1 MPEIKNNF
9 TRGIMNKDLDE
20 RLVPVGEY
28 TDAMNIQVTTSDGS
42 DVGALQNIL
51 GNQKLSNVFGELY
64 NSTPTCVGTVAD
76 EKNDAIYWL
85 VNSKIYQDPARALPV
100 SPSVAKDLILEYK
113 DNTLSPVVVDVNR
126 VVLTLNDQA
135 GGGSPQGGGPL
146 SLNPVIFN
154 MDHVDYLTQTVNS
167 STSLSGLPPTNDPDS
182 KLVMSIYYG
191 DTTPPTLTQPNL
203 DYAAAIAHR
212 QALYGIHA
220 GMTVTI
226 TELNTPNVV
235 SSDLEV
241 TQVIFLT
248 ATNEVVIYFRTENS
262 NSVFGGVPL
271 GVGNMGDIQ
280 FDFIKPTPVLNFK
293 VDENLGGIQLI
304 TGINILDDNLFFTD
318 NKNEPKKINIPRFK
332 EGTVDMHT
340 HTSIVNE
347 DRGFSSYNRN
357 QKTPIEEYH
366 ATVIKKSPLSA
377 PNLKMISTAGENI
390 SCFAMKTSGNSNSTN
405 FEESSTNVV
414 KARFTE
420 HTLSVINDRNVPFN
434 WLVGDVI
441 LLKSTSANINSTP
454 NPNLLP
460 ITDDFEVRARI
471 VSFDNTLG
479 NVGGIGQEVKLV
491 IEILSIDPETPQ
503 SEDVVFAVSK
513 EDISE
518 KLFENKFCRFGYR
531 WKYIDGEYSCFSPFS
546 EIAFVPGNFDHHPT
560 KGYNL
565 AMSNRIKE
573 LVIQDFVTP
582 DMPEDV
588 VELDILYKETTSPNV
603 YVVETLRQ
611 NDPIEPTYVS
621 SVTNLSENSWNDYGS
636 AYDIGPNGTS
646 LISQLDLDYCKTK
659 GSYKVKSELI
669 FKMLPSNQLLRA
681 FDNVPKKALA
691 QEIVG
696 NRLLYGNYEQNFN
709 LTNHKIKFGSF
720 AAASY
725 DPIGEQGTL
734 GKKSIKSLREYQVGV
749 VYTDDYGRETPVIT
763 DETGGYRAPKFIAS
777 DYNNLQVK
785 INGLQPDF
793 AKYYKFYIK
802 ETSNEYYNLPMDR
815 MYDGL
820 DGSVWISFPSADR
833 NKVDEDTYLI
843 LKKGNGEN
851 NAVSQEAKYKILAID
866 NEPNYAI
873 KETKK
878 LLGKLSLT
886 PNSASFPGGQSV
898 TSPTA
903 SPAGTDSFVFT
914 LLDANPPLYSD
925 RTLKTIDENT
935 NKLKFRFVGSEHNGT
950 TKGNVS
956 RMHDI
961 SSITKEPEDTTTPD
975 ITFNVKL
982 KDLIDDDPGT
992 TDFDDHFTFDSA
1004 QANWS
1009 GSGQNLTPPGTI
1021 VPNETYSYI
1030 EFYEFVEENKKEY
1043 EGRFFVKI
1051 NADQVVID
1059 NFTKPQNEDDYL
1071 TLTSMPLFF
1080 LDNTSGTQFVPV
1092 QNTNDELVTGVSNT
1106 DGVMDTYS
1114 EWSTFLSSIFP
1125 TVAAKN
1131 KKYRWFI
1138 DKTNYYAPAKK
1149 TGSKYVLDSSP
1160 SPDDL
1165 LAGSGNAGTAYG
1177 ISNPGINTAR
1187 NQGVDTVDKS
1197 IDISYFGIENE
1208 EYDLPAHAEALVDTL
1223 KEGNFIQLGTDTDYY
1238 KITKVR
1244 RQNFVNYN
1252 FNTVDHGYLSYSDF
1266 GAIRAAS
1273 QRRATFR
1280 IFLEQ
1285 AIGLGSNTTNYNPEA
1300 VADHNTPVSLRV
1312 YSTFN
1317 GFEEEN
1323 LIDENPAI
1331 WETEPK
1337 EDVGLDIYY
1346 EASNKLPIKINKYVD
1361 QLFIPVGSEITTHS
1375 SVGTGAFDRSTL
1387 DQNGSEKM
1395 IVKRNNNGYLT
1406 VSEVNHTNNLLL
1418 VNNTL
1423 LKIKHP
1429 VTGKSMTVNV
1439 SKAPYQSSQTTGSAP
1454 TNNYYSNTTT
1464 FFVETNHNGT
1474 RELDF
1479 SNCFSFGNGVESDR
1493 IRDTF
1498 NLPTIDNGVKVST
1511 VLDEPFEVE
1520 RRSSGLIYSGIYNS
1534 NSGVNNTNQFLQAE
1548 KITKD
1553 INPTY
1558 GSIQKLHT
1566 RDDDV
1571 LVLCE
1576 DKVLRVMAEKD
1587 ALFNADGS
1595 MNVTTSNKVLGHA
1608 EPFVGDYGISKNPE
1622 SFCSEEFRSYFVD
1635 KTRRA
1640 VLRLSRDGITAISE
1654 YGMVD
1659 WFQDN
1664 LNDYDLIIG
1673 SYDDRKKQYN
1683 VTLRNYNNIYDTV
1696 TNTINQ
1702 IPDIS
1707 SLNTGVTISYS
1718 EKNRGWVSFKS
1729 FIPDIGL
1736 SCASKYYTFNSG
1748 ELYEHHI
1755 EGSYNTFYG
1764 NPVESEVTFLMNES
1778 PSSVKS
1784 YKTLNYEGT
1793 QTRVIQ
1799 NIDVKDRDY
1808 YNLNN
1813 VSGWYCDSIKTV
1825 VDDKE
1830 VSVGFVPEFIKKEGK
1845 WFNHIKGKQDNLN
1858 LSNFNLQ
1865 GLGVAISTGPAP
1877 SFQLS
1882 IQDSNDDD

>member
-1 MPEIKNNF
+1 
-9 TRGIMNKDLDE
+9 
-20 RLVPVGEY
+20 
-28 TDAMNIQVTTSDGS
+28 
-42 DVGALQNIL
+42 
-51 GNQKLSNVFGELY
+51 
-64 NSTPTCVGTVAD
+64 
-76 EKNDAIYWL
+76 
-85 VNSKIYQDPARALPV
+85 
-100 SPSVAKDLILEYK
+100 
-113 DNTLSPVVVDVNR
+113 
-126 VVLTLNDQA
+126 
-135 GGGSPQGGGPL
+135 
-146 SLNPVIFN
+146 
-154 MDHVDYLTQTVNS
+154 
-167 STSLSGLPPTNDPDS
+167 
-182 KLVMSIYYG
+182 
-191 DTTPPTLTQPNL
+191 
-203 DYAAAIAHR
+203 
-212 QALYGIHA
+212 
-220 GMTVTI
+220 
-226 TELNTPNVV
+226 
-235 SSDLEV
+235 
-241 TQVIFLT
+241 
-248 ATNEVVIYFRTENS
+248 
-262 NSVFGGVPL
+262 
-271 GVGNMGDIQ
+271 
-280 FDFIKPTPVLNFK
+280 
-293 VDENLGGIQLI
+293 
-304 TGINILDDNLFFTD
+304 
-318 NKNEPKKINIPRFK
+318 
-332 EGTVDMHT
+332 
-340 HTSIVNE
+340 
-347 DRGFSSYNRN
+347 
-357 QKTPIEEYH
+357 
-366 ATVIKKSPLSA
+366 
-377 PNLKMISTAGENI
+377 
-390 SCFAMKTSGNSNSTN
+390 
-405 FEESSTNVV
+405 
-414 KARFTE
+414 
-420 HTLSVINDRNVPFN
+420 
-434 WLVGDVI
+434 
-441 LLKSTSANINSTP
+441 
-454 NPNLLP
+454 
-460 ITDDFEVRARI
+460 
-471 VSFDNTLG
+471 
-479 NVGGIGQEVKLV
+479 
-491 IEILSIDPETPQ
+491 
-503 SEDVVFAVSK
+503 
-513 EDISE
+513 
-518 KLFENKFCRFGYR
+518 
-531 WKYIDGEYSCFSPFS
+531 
-546 EIAFVPGNFDHHPT
+546 
-560 KGYNL
+560 
-565 AMSNRIKE
+565 
-573 LVIQDFVTP
+573 
-582 DMPEDV
+582 
-588 VELDILYKETTSPNV
+588 
-603 YVVETLRQ
+603 
-611 NDPIEPTYVS
+611 
-621 SVTNLSENSWNDYGS
+621 
-636 AYDIGPNGTS
+636 
-646 LISQLDLDYCKTK
+646 
-659 GSYKVKSELI
+659 
-669 FKMLPSNQLLRA
+669 MLPSNQLLRA

-720 AAASY
+720 ASTSY
-725 DPIGEQGTL
+725 DPIGDQGTL

-777 DYNNLQVK
+777 DYNNLRVK
-785 INGLQPDF
+785 IDGSQPDF

-833 NKVDEDTYLI
+833 NKVDEETYLI

-886 PNSASFPGGQSV
+886 TNSASFPGGQSV

-925 RTLKTIDENT
+925 RTLRTIDENT
-935 NKLKFRFVGSEHNGT
+935 NRLKFRFVGSEHNGT

-982 KDLIDDDPGT
+982 KNLIDDDPGT

-1009 GSGQNLTPPGTI
+1009 GSSQTNSQP
-1021 VPNETYSYI
+1021 ETYSYV

-1080 LDNTSGTQFVPV
+1080 LDNTAGTDFIPV
-1092 QNTNDELVTGVSNT
+1092 QDSRDDAITGVSST
-1106 DGVMDTYS
+1106 DGVMDTYD
-1114 EWSTFLSSIFP
+1114 EWTTFLGSIFP

-1149 TGSKYVLDSSP
+1149 TGSKYVLDSNP

-1165 LAGSGNAGTAYG
+1165 LSGSGTTGTAYG
-1177 ISNPGINTAR
+1177 ISNPLPTTAR
-1187 NQGVDTVDKS
+1187 NQGVNTVDKS

-1252 FNTVDHGYLSYSDF
+1252 FNTQNHGYFSSADF
-1266 GAIRAAS
+1266 GAIRASS

-1280 IFLEQ
+1280 IFLEE
-1285 AIGLGSNTTNYNPEA
+1285 AIGQGTSTTNYNPEA
-1300 VADHNTPVSLRV
+1300 VATHDTPVSLRV

-1317 GFEEEN
+1317 GFEEEQ

-1346 EASNKLPIKINKYVD
+1346 EASNKLPITINKYVD
-1361 QLFIPVGSEITTHS
+1361 QLFIPVGSEITAHS
-1375 SVGTGAFDRSTL
+1375 SVGTGAFDDSTL
-1387 DQNGSEKM
+1387 DQDGSEKM

-1406 VSEVNHTNNLLL
+1406 VSEVNHTNSLLL

-1439 SKAPYQSSQTTGSAP
+1439 SKAPFQNITSNGSVP
-1454 TNNYYSNTTT
+1454 TNNYYSNTNT
-1464 FFVETNHNGT
+1464 FFVETNHNGG
-1474 RELDF
+1474 RDLDF

-1511 VLDEPFEVE
+1511 VLEEPFEVE

-1553 INPTY
+1553 INPAY
-1558 GSIQKLHT
+1558 GTIQKLHT
-1566 RDDDV
+1566 RNDDV
-1571 LVLCE
+1571 VVLCE

-1664 LNDYDLIIG
+1664 LDGYDLIIG

-1683 VTLRNYNNIYDTV
+1683 VTLRNYLNIYDTI
-1696 TNTINQ
+1696 TDTINQ
-1702 IPDIS
+1702 IPDIN

-1755 EGSYNTFYG
+1755 NGSYNTFYG
-1764 NPVESEVTFLMNES
+1764 QAVESEVTFLMNES

-1799 NIDVKDRDY
+1799 NIDIKDTDY
-1808 YNLNN
+1808 YNLNS
-1813 VSGWYCDSIKTV
+1813 VKGWYCDSIKTV
-1825 VDDKE
+1825 VDDQE

-1845 WFNHIKGKQDNLN
+1845 WFNHIKGKQDSLN

-1865 GLGVAISTGPAP
+1865 GLGVAASTGPAP
-1877 SFQLS
+1877 NFLLS
-1882 IQDSNDDD
+1882 IEDSNDND